1 MNRVLSRYSFLR
13 EEVKPTNPGNRI
25 KDEYKL
31 TYNDDGSKE
40 LVVCGKVD
48 VYEMIQSHADSVDVH
63 AIIERC
69 TMTGDMSEL
78 YKTKGFYADLSEF
91 PSTYAEVLKSV
102 AEAEYLWKK
111 LPSEVKEKFDND
123 VSKFYANAFTEDWYK
138 NLSVNDAEHEEVI
151 EKKEGEVVE

>member
-1 MNRVLSRYSFLR
+1 MNRVHARYHALR
-13 EEVKPTNPGNRI
+13 ADVKPTNPGSRI
-25 KDEYKL
+25 KEEYKL

-40 LVVCGKVD
+40 LVVCGKID
-48 VYEMIQSHADSVDVH
+48 IYEMIQSHADSVDVH

-138 NLSVNDAEHEEVI
+138 NLSVNDVEHKDVT
-151 EKKEGEVVE
+151 EKKEGEIVE